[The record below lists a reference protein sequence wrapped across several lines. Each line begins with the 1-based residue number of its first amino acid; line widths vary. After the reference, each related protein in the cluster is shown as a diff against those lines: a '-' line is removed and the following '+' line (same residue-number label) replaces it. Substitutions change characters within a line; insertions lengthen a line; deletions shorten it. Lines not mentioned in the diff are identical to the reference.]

1 MPGSGNR
8 STVEELALRSEGL
21 EEPHPVFEDAQIF
34 AEIFNTARESL
45 LVLGADLKILSA
57 NRAFY
62 RTFAVRPEETEG
74 RLIYELGDNQ
84 WDIPQLR
91 MLLEALL
98 SADSAFTDF
107 EVEHFFGQI
116 GRRTMLLNAR
126 RIEASRLILLAI
138 EDITRRREV
147 EVQIKQEKDLAQL
160 YLDVCG
166 VIMVAVNRAGY
177 VTRINQTG
185 CEKLGYAAEEIVGRD
200 WFAHFLPERDR
211 ASVRQVFGALLS
223 GDVEAVEHHEN
234 AVLTRSGEERHIL
247 WHNAVV
253 RNEQGEVVGALGSG
267 TDITERLRAEAAL
280 RESEERFRDL
290 FEHSPD
296 AIFVED
302 LAGRVLDVN
311 PAACRLHNTDRETL
325 IGMNVRDL
333 VPSAQREEALQ
344 DFEKLV
350 QGDVRYLIAYRWT
363 VNQRAVPVEIRA
375 NRFVY
380 DGKDAILLIVRD
392 VSERIKAEEA
402 LEESRARAHAVLETT
417 IDAVVTIDTQGRIE
431 SVNPATE
438 RIFGYAADELIG
450 QNIKLLMP
458 APYREEH
465 DQYVQRYLATE
476 EKKIIGIGREVV
488 ARRKD
493 GSTFPVDL
501 AVSEVHLDHRRIF
514 TGFIRDVSD
523 RRRLEHEVLRVS
535 EHERQRIGRD
545 LHDGLGSLLTGVA
558 MGAQGMAQALKKGQA
573 IRADELEQLA
583 RMVEEGAAQA
593 QALARG
599 LNPVK
604 LEKEGLAAALQEL
617 VAQSRTIA
625 SVPCTFDYDES
636 LPAFSSIVSAQL
648 YRIAQ
653 EAMNNAIKHAH
664 ARSLQVR
671 LATREHHVELTVRDD
686 GIGLL
691 PDRRAQAEGT
701 GLYIMPYRANLIGAT
716 YSIKGAPGGGT
727 LVSCRMPLEKAAG
740 TAQPG

>member
-402 LEESRARAHAVLETT
+402 LEESWARAHAVLETT